1 MYLNIK
7 DLRLAKHFTQE
18 RLAERLN
25 ISQGYL
31 SRLERNEKVAIL
43 GVRLKTIRD
52 LARELGVKEKDIL
65 KFK

>member
-31 SRLERNEKVAIL
+31 SRLERNEKVTVL

>member
-18 RLAERLN
+18 ILAERLN

>member
-7 DLRLAKHFTQE
+7 NLRLAKHFTQQ
-18 RLAERLN
+18 RLAEKID

-43 GVRLKTIRD
+43 GVRLKTIID
-52 LARELGVKEKDIL
+52 LARELGVEEEDIL

>member
-7 DLRLAKHFTQE
+7 NLRLAKNFTQQ
-18 RLAERLN
+18 RLAEKIN

-43 GVRLKTIRD
+43 GVRLKTIID
-52 LARELGVKEKDIL
+52 LAKELGVEEEDIL

>member
-7 DLRLAKHFTQE
+7 NLRLAKHFTQQ
-18 RLAERLN
+18 RLAEKIN

-43 GVRLKTIRD
+43 GVRLKTIID
-52 LARELGVKEKDIL
+52 LARELGVEEEDIL

>member
-31 SRLERNEKVAIL
+31 SRLERNEKVAVL

-65 KFK
+65 TFK

>member
-18 RLAERLN
+18 KLAERLN

-31 SRLERNEKVAIL
+31 SRLERNEKVAVF

-52 LARELGVKEKDIL
+52 LARELGVNEKDIL

>member
-31 SRLERNEKVAIL
+31 SRLERNEKVAVL
-43 GVRLKTIRD
+43 GVKLKTIRD

>member
-18 RLAERLN
+18 RLAEKLN

-31 SRLERNEKVAIL
+31 SRLERNEKVAVL

>member
-31 SRLERNEKVAIL
+31 SRLERNEKVAVL

>member
-7 DLRLAKHFTQE
+7 NLRLAKNFTQQ
-18 RLAERLN
+18 RLAEKIN

-43 GVRLKTIRD
+43 GVKLKTIID
-52 LARELGVKEKDIL
+52 LARELGVEEEDIL